1 MISQFYVLEIDII
14 VNSIFVKSVIT
25 LAHFLVLRMCVISK
39 EFRMFVLLY
48 INVYWQ
54 LLFSLNFAKDVVKVI
69 IWRIYEHCQQLIKS
83 MKNIHFILYTLF
95 TPYYTLIYVGSL
107 LCPITTY
114 LLWFWTKSHRV
125 KLGCEKI

>member
-1 MISQFYVLEIDII
+1 MISQFYVLEIDRI

-48 INVYWQ
+48 INVHWQ
-54 LLFSLNFAKDVVKVI
+54 LLFSLNFAKDVLKVNI
-69 IWRIYEHCQQLIKS
+69 SRIYEHCQQLIKS
-83 MKNIHFILYTLF
+83 IKNIHFMLYILF